1 MAQSFP
7 DMVRGINLQIQEA
20 EKNLNRINPKEST
33 PRQITTKSLKNKDKV
48 LKAAREK

>member
-1 MAQSFP
+1 MAKSFP

-20 EKNLNRINPKEST
+20 EQNLNRINPKEST
-33 PRQITTKSLKNKDKV
+33 PRQITKSLKNKGKV